1 VANKRERGEE
11 WGALY
16 LLYRHT
22 SSGPSFPAAAPG
34 AFRLQ
39 LAALMLTCGFVL
51 ALATLIFKIS
61 LQGKL
66 WTTMFW
72 LFAAKRSSAS
82 RCC

>member
-1 VANKRERGEE
+1 
-11 WGALY
+11 
-16 LLYRHT
+16 
-22 SSGPSFPAAAPG
+22 
-34 AFRLQ
+34 
-39 LAALMLTCGFVL
+39 MLTCGFVL